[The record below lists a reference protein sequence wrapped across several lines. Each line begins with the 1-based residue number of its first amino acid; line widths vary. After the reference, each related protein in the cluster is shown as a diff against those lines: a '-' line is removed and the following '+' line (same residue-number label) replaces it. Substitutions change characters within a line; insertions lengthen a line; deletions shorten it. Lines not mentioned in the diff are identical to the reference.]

1 MTVETNAGSI
11 PGFTAENAIYKTLAP
26 YRMAGV
32 PEHQVDP
39 KSTRVGP
46 AMLRFPW
53 ACLGCVLLPPGP
65 AQVFCFLVCDEG
77 TARYSVEQTYLL

>member
-1 MTVETNAGSI
+1 MTAAINI
-11 PGFTAENAIYKTLAP
+11 PGFTAENAIYKTMAP

-32 PEHQVDP
+32 PERQIDP

-53 ACLGCVLLPPGP
+53 GCLACALLPPGP

-77 TARYSVEQTYLL
+77 TAGYSGEQILLGRG